1 MFSLPIQLNLL
12 GRLLLSGLLGAGIGY
27 ERSSQRKSAGLKT
40 HVMVAIA
47 SALFTIV
54 SKYGFSDDLHSS
66 YDPSRIASLVV
77 TGISFIGAGT
87 IIVHKEQISGL
98 NTAAGLW
105 ATAAVGVAMGSG
117 LVYLGISGAVL
128 ILLIQYIFRDD
139 RLERW
144 VKNVSLN
151 LQIEANNQPEILSL
165 IKSELNRNQVRNISV
180 KIIDVTDEKIVV
192 ACEGVIDSAIDEN
205 TIIMNLCKYPEL
217 QKITYSPGSK

>member
-54 SKYGFSDDLHSS
+54 SKYGFSDGLHPS

-144 VKNVSLN
+144 IKNVSLN

-165 IKSELNRNQVRNISV
+165 IKNELNRNQVRNISV

-205 TIIMNLCKYPEL
+205 TIIMNLRKYPDL
-217 QKITYSPGSK
+217 KKITYSPGSK